1 MFVEEVQSDLN
12 KSIRDKTKFVASIE
26 QNLNPDGSLRPEATL
41 NNRISPETL
50 AEIKAYN
57 SEDMIDITQ
66 ADRALDWERGAELL
80 MTKIADDI
88 GVSVPYSE
96 YRSVMQAL
104 KNDEPVWLI
113 KFDPMPGAM
122 SEVVYQPSIGT
133 PSFKR
138 DVDEAFELVEQQKTR
153 IEELKKEPFADTDR
167 YTQMA
172 IRRLIAKAVQE
183 GYDGLAFTPGN
194 FQASQYGQPEGQIAF
209 YDRILPKQIK
219 QVLKKVDKNMQLG
232 QTKIT
237 ELESYYDPETAADLG
252 MADYNVPYLDLSQA
266 GKTRV
271 QQEGLPIM
279 ETTIGLSTAA
289 GLGAAA
295 QGQGESA
302 DAN

>member
-1 MFVEEVQSDLN
+1 MPSATSEWCYQS
-12 KSIRDKTKFVASIE
+12 
-26 QNLNPDGSLRPEATL
+26 
-41 NNRISPETL
+41 
-50 AEIKAYN
+50 
-57 SEDMIDITQ
+57 
-66 ADRALDWERGAELL
+66 
-80 MTKIADDI
+80 
-88 GVSVPYSE
+88 
-96 YRSVMQAL
+96 
-104 KNDEPVWLI
+104 
-113 KFDPMPGAM
+113 
-122 SEVVYQPSIGT
+122 SIGT
-133 PSFKR
+133 RSCIR
-138 DVDEAFELVEQQKTR
+138 DATEAGELVGQQKAR
-153 IEELKKEPFADTDR
+153 IEELRKGPFADTDR
-167 YTQMA
+167 YTQIA

-194 FQASQYGQPEGQIAF
+194 FQASQYGQREGQIAF

-266 GKTRV
+266 GKARV

-295 QGQGESA
+295 TQGQGETV
-302 DAN
+302 NGN